1 MKKTGTL
8 GRAAGLERSIMKH
21 TAQAPASQGN
31 LRLSR
36 KQTKANAADLASM
49 PYALWVRFDDAA
61 RAMFF
66 RASAAAIDDAA
77 RRTAMLRLLSGPQIA
92 GIPQEAQL

>member
-1 MKKTGTL
+1 MKY
-8 GRAAGLERSIMKH
+8 

-36 KQTKANAADLASM
+36 KQTKANAAELASM

-66 RASAAAIDDAA
+66 RASASASAAAIDDAA
-77 RRTAMLRLLSGPQIA
+77 RRTAMLHLVSGPQIA

>member
-1 MKKTGTL
+1 
-8 GRAAGLERSIMKH
+8 MKH
-21 TAQAPASQGN
+21 TAPGAAPQGN
-31 LRLSR
+31 PRLSR
-36 KQTKANAADLASM
+36 KLKKANAAELASM

-61 RAMFF
+61 RAMYF

-77 RRTAMLRLLSGPQIA
+77 RRTAMLHLVSGPQIA